1 VWLLQAAAEQVH
13 DQQIELEAST
23 AAATVAW

>member
-1 VWLLQAAAEQVH
+1 VWLLQAAAEQMRE
-13 DQQIELEAST
+13 QQIDLEAST